1 VVKSESFDG
10 TLPVRRAAADIA
22 AHGVDTRGVRGT
34 AVVTAVVDV
43 QLAVIA
49 LETCNKPA
57 AATTSRSIAL
67 LPMYARTPAASRS
80 RSAVAPRPINYGTKS
95 RASKVP
101 GVKSMSYFFI
111 LVAYAA
117 FNILS
122 SAIGPKWPQKG
133 SCSLEKVSMLGH
145 CLGRWRSLIS
155 MIA

>member
-1 VVKSESFDG
+1 MGEGVDGREGEGKCPGGDWNPAGESEVVKSESFDG

-80 RSAVAPRPINYGTKS
+80 RSAVAPRPINYGD
-95 RASKVP
+95 KVQGP
-101 GVKSMSYFFI
+101 QGAWGQKHVLFF
-111 LVAYAA
+111 LY
-117 FNILS
+117 
-122 SAIGPKWPQKG
+122 W
-133 SCSLEKVSMLGH
+133 
-145 CLGRWRSLIS
+145 
-155 MIA
+155 